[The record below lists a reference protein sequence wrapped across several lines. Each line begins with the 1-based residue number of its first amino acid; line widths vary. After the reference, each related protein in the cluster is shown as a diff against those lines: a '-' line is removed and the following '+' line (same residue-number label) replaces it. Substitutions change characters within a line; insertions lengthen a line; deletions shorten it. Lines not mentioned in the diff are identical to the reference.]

1 MEERNGYMMP
11 VPGVLPEPVFRT
23 MALHNPRASRPVKPV
38 RRPDTSLARKAR
50 KARARELTRQN
61 EERRKSK

>member
-11 VPGVLPEPVFRT
+11 VPDAMPEPVFRT
-23 MALHNPRASRPVKPV
+23 MRPRLGAPRLYQPA
-38 RRPDTSLARKAR
+38 RGPDTSLARKAR

-61 EERRKSK
+61 MEKAKCGK